1 MIAHV
6 ATNSQVLWYPFV
18 ALALPAL
25 IIVALTIYDKIRY
38 LQPDGTGVGG
48 ATQGRARSGLGAGPR
63 GASPP

>member
-25 IIVALTIYDKIRY
+25 IIVSLTIYDR
-38 LQPDGTGVGG
+38 TG
-48 ATQGRARSGLGAGPR
+48 GLGSSRRGRWLAGELVQQGLEER
-63 GASPP
+63 VEQVGDQ